1 MSQKKEQFNREVSRL
16 RKIVQDNETIQ
27 QDVTKNIE
35 SVEDELG
42 QVEVLMKGMK
52 SDILQYR
59 YALDGMTEYTN
70 ELDIVRNL
78 DRILIQ
84 ID

>member
-78 DRILIQ
+78 IEILID

>member
-78 DRILIQ
+78 VGILMQ

>member
-1 MSQKKEQFNREVSRL
+1 MRQKKEQFNREVSRL

-78 DRILIQ
+78 IKILID

>member
-59 YALDGMTEYTN
+59 YALDGMKEYTN

-78 DRILIQ
+78 IEILID

>member
-78 DRILIQ
+78 VGILIQ

>member
-78 DRILIQ
+78 IEILID
-84 ID
+84 IG

>member
-27 QDVTKNIE
+27 QDVTNNIE

-78 DRILIQ
+78 DRILIK

>member
-78 DRILIQ
+78 IKILID

>member
-78 DRILIQ
+78 DRILIK

>member
-59 YALDGMTEYTN
+59 YALDGMTEYTT
-70 ELDIVRNL
+70 ELDTVSDPNE
-78 DRILIQ
+78 ILLL

>member
-1 MSQKKEQFNREVSRL
+1 MDRKKEQFNFEVGRL
-16 RKIVQDNETIQ
+16 KKIVQDNETIQ
-27 QDVTKNIE
+27 EEVSKNIE
-35 SVEDELG
+35 GVEEELG

-59 YALDGMTEYTN
+59 YALDGMTKFSN
-70 ELDIVRNL
+70 ELDIVQSCCGFV
-78 DRILIQ
+78 DG

>member
-78 DRILIQ
+78 LEILID